1 MFIIVHLSQ
10 PMKCVTWKV
19 NLKSIW
25 VIVCLCQFIF
35 WNKCTTLEGGDA
47 DKSGDHA
54 SVGTEGVWGTSVPP
68 S

>member
-1 MFIIVHLSQ
+1 MFIIVHLSL

-25 VIVCLCQFIF
+25 VIMCLCQFIF

-47 DKSGDHA
+47 DKLGDHA
-54 SVGTEGVWGTSVPP
+54 SVGTEGLWGTSVP
-68 S
+68 SS